1 MTRTTTASTTSLGRG
16 VLVGAGAGILAS
28 LVMALY
34 AMIAGW
40 AKGAGFFTPL
50 YHIASLWA
58 SPNTMMAS
66 MEDGMAGNPFHFEFG
81 PAVLGLAIHM
91 MTAATYGAVFGLI
104 VARLRLGTAAL
115 TGAGLVWGA
124 AVFAL
129 SAFIGLPLAAALFG
143 SGDPIANMAQMA
155 GWGTFIIEHL
165 LYGLVLGLLVALDRR
180 RSSAVKTETAASSA
194 H

>member
-1 MTRTTTASTTSLGRG
+1 MTRRTTASTVSLGRG
-16 VLVGAGAGILAS
+16 VLVGAVAGILAS
-28 LVMALY
+28 LVMAMY

-58 SPNTMMAS
+58 SPKAMMAS

-81 PAVLGLAIHM
+81 PALLGVAIHM

-115 TGAGLVWGA
+115 AGAGLAWGA

-129 SAFIGLPLAAALFG
+129 STFIALPIAAALFG
-143 SGDPIANMAQMA
+143 SGDQIANMAEMA

-165 LYGLVLGLLVALDRR
+165 LYGLILGLFVALDRR
-180 RSSAVKTETAASSA
+180 RSSAVATAPATAAA

>member
-1 MTRTTTASTTSLGRG
+1 MTRTTTPSSNLGRAI
-16 VLVGAGAGILAS
+16 LVGAGAGILAA
-28 LVMALY
+28 LVMAMY

-40 AKGAGFFTPL
+40 AKGAGFFTAL

-66 MEDGMAGNPFHFEFG
+66 MKDGMAGNPFHFEFG
-81 PAVLGLAIHM
+81 PALLGMVIHM
-91 MTAATYGAVFGLI
+91 MTAAMYGAVFGLI

-115 TGAGLVWGA
+115 AAAGLVWGV

-129 SAFIGLPLAAALFG
+129 SAFIGLPIAAALFG
-143 SGDPIANMAQMA
+143 SGDQIANMAEMA

-180 RSSAVKTETAASSA
+180 RSSIVTPAPAPAAA

>member
-1 MTRTTTASTTSLGRG
+1 MTRTTTPSSSLGRAIF
-16 VLVGAGAGILAS
+16 VGAGAGILAS
-28 LVMALY
+28 LIMALY

-66 MEDGMAGNPFHFEFG
+66 MEDGMAGNPFHFDSG
-81 PAVLGLAIHM
+81 PAVLGVAIHM
-91 MTAATYGAVFGLI
+91 MTAAMYGAVFGLL
-104 VARLRLGTAAL
+104 VARVRLGTAAL
-115 TGAGLVWGA
+115 AGAGLVWGA
-124 AVFAL
+124 ADFAL
-129 SAFIGLPLAAALFG
+129 NAFIGLPIAAALFG
-143 SGDPIANMAQMA
+143 SGDQIANMAEMA
-155 GWGTFIIEHL
+155 GWSTFIIEHL

-180 RSSAVKTETAASSA
+180 RSSAVTTAPATAAA

>member
-1 MTRTTTASTTSLGRG
+1 MTRTITASTISFSRG

-28 LVMALY
+28 LVMAMY

-58 SPNTMMAS
+58 SPKAMMAS

-81 PAVLGLAIHM
+81 PALLGVVIHI

-115 TGAGLVWGA
+115 AGAGLAWGA

-129 SAFIGLPLAAALFG
+129 STFIGLPVAAALFG
-143 SGDPIANMAQMA
+143 SGDQIANMAEMA
-155 GWGTFIIEHL
+155 GWGTFVIEHL
-165 LYGLVLGLLVALDRR
+165 LYGLVLGLLVGLDRR
-180 RSSAVKTETAASSA
+180 RSSAVTTAPATAAA

>member
-1 MTRTTTASTTSLGRG
+1 MTRTTTRSTSSIGRAI
-16 VLVGAGAGILAS
+16 LVGAGAGILAS
-28 LVMALY
+28 LVMAAY

-81 PAVLGLAIHM
+81 PAVLGVAIHM

-115 TGAGLVWGA
+115 AGAGLVWGA
-124 AVFAL
+124 VVFAL
-129 SAFIGLPLAAALFG
+129 SAFIGLPIAAALFG
-143 SGDPIANMAQMA
+143 SGDQIANMAQMA

-180 RSSAVKTETAASSA
+180 RRPAVTTAPATAAA

>member
-1 MTRTTTASTTSLGRG
+1 MTRTTTPSSSLGRAIF
-16 VLVGAGAGILAS
+16 VGAGAGILAS
-28 LVMALY
+28 LIMALY

-66 MEDGMAGNPFHFEFG
+66 MEDGMAGNPFHFDSG
-81 PAVLGLAIHM
+81 PAVLGVAIHM
-91 MTAATYGAVFGLI
+91 MTAAMYGAVFGLL
-104 VARLRLGTAAL
+104 VARVRLGTAAL
-115 TGAGLVWGA
+115 AGAGLVWGA

-129 SAFIGLPLAAALFG
+129 NAFIGLPIAAALFG
-143 SGDPIANMAQMA
+143 SGDQIANMAQMA

-165 LYGLVLGLLVALDRR
+165 LYGLILGLLVALDRR

>member
-1 MTRTTTASTTSLGRG
+1 MTRTTTPSSSLGRAI
-16 VLVGAGAGILAS
+16 LVGAGAGILAA
-28 LVMALY
+28 LVMAMY

-40 AKGAGFFTPL
+40 AKGAGFFTSL

-58 SPNTMMAS
+58 SPSTMMTS
-66 MEDGMAGNPFHFEFG
+66 MKDAVAGNPFHFEFG
-81 PAVLGLAIHM
+81 PALLGMVIHL

-115 TGAGLVWGA
+115 AAAGLVWGA

-129 SAFIGLPLAAALFG
+129 SAFIGLPIAAALFD
-143 SGDPIANMAQMA
+143 SGDQIANMAEMA

-180 RSSAVKTETAASSA
+180 RSSAVTTAPATTAA

>member
-1 MTRTTTASTTSLGRG
+1 MTRTTTPSTTSLGRAI
-16 VLVGAGAGILAS
+16 LVGAGAGILAS
-28 LVMALY
+28 LVMAAY

-58 SPNTMMAS
+58 SPNTMMTS
-66 MEDGMAGNPFHFEFG
+66 MKDAVAGNPFHFEFG
-81 PAVLGLAIHM
+81 PALLGMVIHM
-91 MTAATYGAVFGLI
+91 MTAAMYGAVFGLI

-115 TGAGLVWGA
+115 AGAGLLWGA
-124 AVFAL
+124 VIFAL
-129 SAFIGLPLAAALFG
+129 SAFIALPIAAALFG
-143 SGDPIANMAQMA
+143 SGDQIANMAEMA
-155 GWGTFIIEHL
+155 GWGTFFIEHL

-180 RSSAVKTETAASSA
+180 RSSAVTPAPATAAA